1 MDRIQPIH
9 FFSVNAGASRVID
22 RDLDDLLPHP
32 EQTRGDL
39 GISAEAA
46 GRDPDI
52 SEKFARNDFNLTSTN
67 IVDFEGIYFRNP
79 LVSLHVDSQKCFVVT
94 E

>member
-1 MDRIQPIH
+1 VVRDR
-9 FFSVNAGASRVID
+9 VKKVT
-22 RDLDDLLPHP
+22 DLAERLSGELR
-32 EQTRGDL
+32 TRYL
-39 GISAEAA
+39 RRSFAILAEHMNERTRQYE
-46 GRDPDI
+46 GFTP
-52 SEKFARNDFNLTSTN
+52 NYLNLTSTN